1 MADTM
6 NVIAAHRLT
15 GGTQWSLDWFPIA
28 SLIDQD
34 KAVVTD
40 GTNIYFFEFDATSVL
55 AEDVVTHPYKVR
67 PDDFSTAG
75 VWIEQVP
82 YSTGGGSGTV
92 TSVSVTTDN
101 GVSGSVATAT
111 TTPAI
116 TLTLGAITPTSVNGL
131 TLTSAAVG
139 FTISGGTTSKTLTLS
154 GDATIDG
161 TEIKTTSQ
169 VTALSATA
177 SGDKDKYLHSNA
189 STGVLEWVTLSI
201 TEKWQENATVLSPTT
216 AGNTVT
222 IPLLDLRTT
231 LTDGLVLANT
241 TPSDNVNTKQYSPS
255 VRFTGTSR
263 DTDGGI
269 SVETHWRIEN
279 KTVNGNTPYGL
290 FTVSY
295 AEGNGSYNDVMNL
308 KYLNPYFGELGVA
321 CVRCGEVSSSA
332 ISNGKLNLGHSSG
345 AGYYERNT
353 PDAYTTLQI
362 NNKNASSTGHILD
375 LKWKSVNRLCI
386 TREGDISSPHAD
398 GIMFGITAA
407 EKIAFW
413 GLAPMAQPAAIA
425 NATGSGGGDAHT
437 QLNLLLA
444 QLRLM
449 GLIAAA

>member
-1 MADTM
+1 MSIYKNFIADG
-6 NVIAAHRLT
+6 LQ
-15 GGTQWSLDWFPIA
+15 GGTSRDLDSFPIA
-28 SLIDQD
+28 NLTSGDRAFVSD
-34 KAVVTD
+34 S
-40 GTNIYFFEFDATSVL
+40 GNFYYFKFDATSTA
-55 AEDVVTHPYKVR
+55 AETVASHPYYIR
-67 PDDFSTAG
+67 PDDYATSG
-75 VWIEQVP
+75 VWVEQQT
-82 YSTGGGSGTV
+82 SGSGGSGTV
-92 TSVSVTTDN
+92 TSVSVTTAN
-101 GVSGSVATAT
+101 GVSGTVATAT

-116 TLTLGAITPTSVNGL
+116 TLTLGAITPSTVNGL
-131 TLTSAAVG
+131 TLTSQATG
-139 FTISGGTTSKTLTLS
+139 FTIAGGTTSKTLTVAADASVS
-154 GDATIDG
+154 GTNTGDNAYWT
-161 TEIKTTSQ
+161 
-169 VTALSATA
+169 LA
-177 SGDKDKYLHSNA
+177 S
-189 STGVLEWVTLSI
+189 
-201 TEKWQENATVLSPTT
+201 TVLSPTT
-216 AGNTVT
+216 AGNTVS